1 MADADFRGQRDQILG
16 LLARAE
22 RMAGSAGNEDVQQAF
37 HTAAERLSRGKVT
50 VAAVGEFKRG
60 KSSLLNALIDEHD
73 LFPVEADIRTNLV
86 STVSYGEQEAV
97 LVHREDE
104 GAGLA
109 VTAIKRSD
117 IPTYVTEQG
126 NPGNR
131 RRARLLTIELPNE
144 KLRRGLSLVDTPGV
158 GGINVEHTAVTYSF
172 MTSADAVLFVLDA
185 SRVLST
191 EELAFLERV
200 AGHTAEVL
208 FVITKRDL
216 NADYATVVENTR
228 AKAAAVLERD
238 PSTVRVVAVSS
249 ANKQAYLQTGDEE
262 DLEDSN
268 FPALE
273 RELWDLLSRRG
284 GPALALRALDDL
296 VRGLDR
302 LADPLR
308 AELESATKRSAAEQQ
323 EIEHRLEQDAE
334 RLRRLGDE
342 GATWRRDLA
351 HGLEDIRLEMNDRAA
366 QGFIALRRQRDDYVD
381 DEALL
386 AEPERIVTKLEEDVT
401 LLRARLYNELELLG
415 AQLRANVEESSG
427 LKLSALEIRRDAY
440 STARP
445 AIEQALEAA
454 KRDGGGFE
462 VARSGLI
469 TGSAMGG
476 LAATGLGLVGLAPVG
491 IAIGVIALAK
501 GAQVARKSVKE
512 RERHLTRNE
521 LGKRL
526 GHYLSEGQ
534 QETQADLTRAQK
546 ALERAVQAEFVDLI
560 KGESARLNESAAA
573 SRRARHQTRE
583 ETVKRSKQLRRPL
596 AELEKLSAQAQELV
610 TQIVGGPAA
619 EAPATPAA
627 AAPDRGDW
635 AD

>member
-1 MADADFRGQRDQILG
+1 MTDADFRAQRDQILA
-16 LLARAE
+16 LLGRAE
-22 RMAGSAGNEDVQQAF
+22 QLAQAGRNEDVHEAF
-37 HTAAERLSRGKVT
+37 TSARERLARGKVT

-60 KSSLLNALIDEHD
+60 KSSLLNALIDEVD

-86 STVSYGEQEAV
+86 STVAYGEQESV

-104 GAGLA
+104 GGGMA
-109 VTAIKRSD
+109 VTAISRAD

-126 NPGNR
+126 NPNNR
-131 RRARLLTIELPNE
+131 RRARLLTIDLPNE
-144 KLRRGLSLVDTPGV
+144 KLSRGLALVDTPGV

-185 SRVLST
+185 TRVLST
-191 EELAFLERV
+191 EELSFLERV

-208 FVITKRDL
+208 FVVTKRDL

-228 AKAAAVLERD
+228 AKAADVLGRPPD
-238 PSTVRVVAVSS
+238 ADRVVAVSS
-249 ANKQAYLQTGDEE
+249 ANKQAYLQTRDEE

-273 RELWDLLSRRG
+273 RELWELLSRRG

-296 VRGLDR
+296 IRGLDR

-308 AELESATKRSAAEQQ
+308 AELESASKRSAAEQE
-323 EIEHRLEQDAE
+323 EIERKLEQDAE
-334 RLRRLGDE
+334 RLRRLSEG
-342 GATWRRDLA
+342 GATWRRDLS
-351 HGLEDIRLEMNDRAA
+351 HGLEDIRIEMQDRTA
-366 QGFIALRRQRDDYVD
+366 QGFIALRRHRDDYVD
-381 DEALL
+381 DESLL

-401 LLRARLYNELELLG
+401 LLRAQLYNELELLG
-415 AQLRANVEESSG
+415 ARLRGDVEQSTG
-427 LKLSALEIRRDAY
+427 LRLSALQVRRDAY

-476 LAATGLGLVGLAPVG
+476 LAATGLGLIGLAPVG

-501 GAQVARKSVKE
+501 GAQVARKNVKE
-512 RERHLTRNE
+512 RERHLTRQE

-546 ALERAVQAEFVDLI
+546 ALERAVQAEFADLI
-560 KGESARLNESAAA
+560 KGEHARLTESAAA
-573 SRRARHQTRE
+573 CRRARHQTRE

-596 AELEKLSAQAQELV
+596 AELDRLKQQGEALV
-610 TQIVGGPAA
+610 DHVVGGPRAQTPSAA
-619 EAPATPAA
+619 AA